1 VTVEVLGGL
10 AEGGEAAPSVTLT
23 EFDPAAEDK
32 VLTAIAYPHLQA
44 GEAEVAARVA
54 KLGAEERARLLA
66 AYVGERGNRRHKP
79 GRAFERA
86 LYTFD
91 VVADYGAFRDLQR
104 HRLCTIVW
112 QPLTPALGYEVPAD
126 VAAAGLEDRF
136 AAAMAA
142 SAGLYRA
149 LEPRFPAQAPY
160 AVALAHRIRFAI
172 TLNARELLHLAE
184 LRSAPQ
190 GHPAY
195 RRVAQQMHRLLAE
208 QAGHAGLAAA
218 MRFVVH
224 DEVGLG
230 RLDAERRL
238 EARRASTG

>member
-1 VTVEVLGGL
+1 
-10 AEGGEAAPSVTLT
+10 
-23 EFDPAAEDK
+23 
-32 VLTAIAYPHLQA
+32 
-44 GEAEVAARVA
+44 VA
-54 KLGAEERARLLA
+54 KLGVEERARLLA

-126 VAAAGLEDRF
+126 VAVAGLEDRF
-136 AAAMAA
+136 AASMAA

-149 LEPRFPAQAPY
+149 LAPRFPAQAPY
-160 AVALAHRIRFAI
+160 AVALAHRVRFAV
-172 TLNARELLHLAE
+172 TVNARELLHLAE

-195 RRVAQQMHRLLAE
+195 RRVAQEMHRLVAE
-208 QAGHAGLAAA
+208 EAGHAGLAAA

-224 DEVGLG
+224 DEVDLG

-238 EARRASTG
+238 EARRAGTG